1 MSIGPEAAGS
11 VDTGPVNIGPVNIG
25 PMWRAARP
33 QPAGLHFDSAACSRQ
48 SFAVIDAAAQ
58 HARREAELGGY
69 VAAEAAEPM
78 LAAGRAAVGALTGM
92 TADDVLF
99 TTGSANAL
107 DLLLSSWDGQ
117 KTVACLPGEYGP
129 NLIVMRANGFDVWH
143 LPADGQG
150 RLDVAAAAAV
160 LRTDRPAL
168 AHLTALGSHRG
179 VAQPLREFVDLC
191 RTLDIP
197 VAVDAA
203 QALGHMDCVVSADV
217 IYSSS
222 RKWLAGPRG
231 VGVLA
236 INSTIA
242 HRIRPRIPLPEWG
255 LPLSVLRRLDLG
267 EMNVAARVAFSVA
280 VGEHLV
286 AGPELVRQRLAAV
299 GQLARTVLA
308 DLRGWRVVEDID
320 EPTAITTLEP
330 TGGSDPI
337 AVRARLIAEHRML
350 TTVAGVDRAP
360 FELVVPVL
368 RVSPHVDVTGEE
380 LESFARALTSVS
392 L

>member
-1 MSIGPEAAGS
+1 VTVGS
-11 VDTGPVNIGPVNIG
+11 VNIGSVNIG
-25 PMWRAARP
+25 SLWRAARP
-33 QPAGLHFDSAACSRQ
+33 KPAGLHFDNAACSRQ

-58 HARREAELGGY
+58 HNRREAELGGY
-69 VAAEAAEPM
+69 VAAEAAEPV

-92 TADDVLF
+92 ASDDVLF
-99 TTGSANAL
+99 TTGSSKAL
-107 DLLLSSWDGQ
+107 DLLLSSWVED

-129 NLIVMRANGFDVWH
+129 NLIVMRANGFQVRH
-143 LPADGQG
+143 LPADDQG
-150 RLDVAAAAAV
+150 RLDVAAAAAM
-160 LRTDRPAL
+160 LRTARPAL
-168 AHLTALGSHRG
+168 AHLTVLGSHRG
-179 VAQPLREFVDLC
+179 VVQPLTDFVALC
-191 RTLDIP
+191 RELDIP
-197 VAVDAA
+197 VVVDAA
-203 QALGHMDCVVSADV
+203 QALGQLHCAVAPDV

-236 INSTIA
+236 INSAVA

-280 VGEHLV
+280 IGEHLA
-286 AGPELVRQRLAAV
+286 AGPELIRQRLAEV
-299 GQLARTVLA
+299 GRLTRTALA
-308 DLRGWRVVEDID
+308 DLGGWRVVESTD

-330 TGGSDPI
+330 TRGADPV
-337 AVRARLIAEHRML
+337 AVRAKLIAEHRVV

-360 FELVVPVL
+360 FELTMPVL

-392 L
+392 V

>member
-1 MSIGPEAAGS
+1 MTVGPVKIGPE
-11 VDTGPVNIGPVNIG
+11 NIGSL
-25 PMWRAARP
+25 WRSARP
-33 QPAGLHFDSAACSRQ
+33 QPAGLHFDSAGCSRQ

-69 VAAEAAEPM
+69 VAAEAAEPV
-78 LAAGRAAVGALTGM
+78 LCAGRAAVGALTGM
-92 TADDVLF
+92 AADDVLF
-99 TTGSANAL
+99 TTGSSNAL
-107 DLLLSSWDGQ
+107 DLLLSSWDAD

-129 NLIVMRANGFDVWH
+129 NLIVMRANGFQVSH

-150 RLDVAAAAAV
+150 RLDVTAAAAV
-160 LRTDRPAL
+160 LRAERPAL
-168 AHLTALGSHRG
+168 AHLTVLGSHRG
-179 VAQPLREFVDLC
+179 VAQPLTEFVALC
-191 RTLDIP
+191 RELDIP

-203 QALGHMDCVVSADV
+203 QALGQLDCAAAPDV

-236 INSTIA
+236 INSTVA

-280 VGEHLV
+280 IGEHLV
-286 AGPELVRQRLAAV
+286 ARPELIRHRLAEV
-299 GQLARTVLA
+299 GRLTRTALA
-308 DLRGWRVVEDID
+308 DLRGWRVVESPD

-330 TGGSDPI
+330 TRGADPVT
-337 AVRARLIAEHRML
+337 VRARLIAEHRIV

-360 FELVVPVL
+360 FELTTPVL
-368 RVSPHVDVTGEE
+368 RVSPHVDLTGEE

-392 L
+392 A